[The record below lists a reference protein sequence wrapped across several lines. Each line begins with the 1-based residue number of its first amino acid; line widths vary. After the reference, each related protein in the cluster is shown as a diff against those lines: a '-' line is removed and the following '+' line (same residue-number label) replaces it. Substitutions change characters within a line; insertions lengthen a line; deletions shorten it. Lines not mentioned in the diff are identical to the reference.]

1 MGCFG
6 SRLDKRASAA
16 SEDLNSVGL
25 QFVGGEGDQDKQ
37 AADRFVMLQGVADKY
52 ECLKTLYPTEAGKA
66 TDDKKAIEAY
76 TKAYKFVEKHLAEHV
91 AAAALEKGGE

>member
-25 QFVGGEGDQDKQ
+25 QFVGGEGDQDLQ
-37 AADRFVMLQGVADKY
+37 AADEFVMQQGKDGKY
-52 ECLKTLYPTEAGKA
+52 ECL
-66 TDDKKAIEAY
+66 
-76 TKAYKFVEKHLAEHV
+76 
-91 AAAALEKGGE
+91 